1 MAERSEERRHKVEAE
16 RFRRLSGLCEDPK
29 LKLKLRQLAAMHGAF
44 ADEFRAPNDR
54 SEERS
59 PPSDR
64 NAARS
69 GF

>member
-1 MAERSEERRHKVEAE
+1 MAARSEERRHKVEAE

-29 LKLKLRQLAAMHGAF
+29 LGAF
-44 ADEFRAPNDR
+44 ADEFRAMNDR

-59 PPSDR
+59 PPSEG
-64 NAARS
+64 NAASS